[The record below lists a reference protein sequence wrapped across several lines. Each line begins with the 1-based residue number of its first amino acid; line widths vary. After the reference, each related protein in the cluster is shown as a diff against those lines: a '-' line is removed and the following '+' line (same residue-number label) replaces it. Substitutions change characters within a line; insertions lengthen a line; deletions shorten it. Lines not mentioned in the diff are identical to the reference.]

1 MSVSEQFYR
10 ERAAEAR
17 AAAAAAKLA
26 NVSERH
32 QRSADAW
39 EAMADRVRRTDAARA
54 ETAAMKAAA
63 IAEEG

>member
-17 AAAAAAKLA
+17 AAAAASKLA

-54 ETAAMKAAA
+54 ETAAKKAAA
-63 IAEEG
+63 IADEG